1 MAGLRSL
8 VVFSSILQLPLSLC
22 GNFDPFVDQT
32 MFLIDWKGPLP
43 LESSAEEVAS
53 KTDNVVVM
61 TRNKEQ
67 YKCIMP
73 EVYDSRKQQEN
84 ADNYH
89 GPSASELMDTLFQ
102 QTSCS
107 YRLESYWT
115 YELCH
120 GRHLRQYHETKE
132 QGKKPKVQEYIL
144 GFGRDILS
152 PHTVEEAESQD
163 AQGEDQ
169 TPPTKDSN
177 IKYRRIDGI
186 DLPYYEVVM
195 TGGTPCDLT
204 NDHRKTRVLYVCQPD
219 GHGEVYE
226 LKETSTCEY
235 EVMVLTSVLCAHPLF
250 RPKNPPVNKI
260 SCHSMS
266 GASHKPQQLQL
277 WEDEAARLQSMGQ
290 QEILFGVP
298 EDPYAQGTPVQPSP
312 VPTPP
317 TERKVPRV
325 ITSTTPHAQGSQ
337 SALSHLTDKQ
347 VLRDLLSGDYCLQG
361 GSGWWKHEVCLGRY
375 ARQFHRDRTGETAIL
390 LGSFNE
396 EKHLQWLEEN
406 PNKKPKPVGQRNFNE
421 EKHLQWLEE
430 NPNKKPKPVGQRKF
444 LNYYYSGGDVCDM
457 TGRPRSV
464 EIRLKCAPN
473 SQNPHAVSLFLS
485 EPATCE
491 YVLVVESAM
500 LCDLMDQADEFAL
513 LHNVNL

>member
-1 MAGLRSL
+1 MTTSHVLLAF
-8 VVFSSILQLPLSLC
+8 FSALQWSTFLC
-22 GNFDPFVDQT
+22 GNFDPFMDQT
-32 MFLIDWKGPLP
+32 MFMIDWKGPLP
-43 LESSAEEVAS
+43 LESSAGVAAVP
-53 KTDNVVVM
+53 DNVFVM
-61 TRNKEQ
+61 TKNQEKYQ
-67 YKCIMP
+67 CILP

-84 ADNYH
+84 VDNYH
-89 GPSASELMDTLFQ
+89 GPTASELMENLFL

-132 QGKKPKVQEYIL
+132 QGKKPKLQEYFL
-144 GFGRDILS
+144 GFGRDVS
-152 PHTVEEAESQD
+152 AKETATGSTTEESLEQPPPATD
-163 AQGEDQ
+163 A
-169 TPPTKDSN
+169 N
-177 IKYRRIDGI
+177 IKYRRIEGI

-204 NDHRKTRVLYVCQPD
+204 GVPRKTRILYVCQPD

-235 EVMVLTSVLCAHPLF
+235 EVMVLTAVLCVHPLF

-260 SCHSMS
+260 SCHSLA
-266 GASHKPQQLQL
+266 GAPYKPSQLQQ
-277 WEDEAARLQSMGQ
+277 WEDEAAHLQSAQ
-290 QEILFGVP
+290 QELYFGGLP
-298 EDPYAQGTPVQPSP
+298 EEASTQAAQSPYPEP

-317 TERKVPRV
+317 PERKVPRV
-325 ITSTTPHAQGSQ
+325 ITASTPPVDGIPSNIG
-337 SALSHLTDKQ
+337 HLTDKQ
-347 VLRDLLSGDYCLQG
+347 VMRDLLSGDYCLHG
-361 GSGWWKHEVCLGRY
+361 GAGWWKHEVCLGRY
-375 ARQFHRDRTGETAIL
+375 ARQFHRDQNGEQSIL

-396 EKHLQWLEEN
+396 ERHLQWLADN
-406 PNKKPKPVGQRNFNE
+406 PG
-421 EKHLQWLEE
+421 
-430 NPNKKPKPVGQRKF
+430 KKPKPVGQRKY
-444 LNYYYSGGDVCDM
+444 LNYFYSGGDPCDL
-457 TGRPRSV
+457 TGKPRTV

-473 SQNPHAVSLFLS
+473 TQNPHAVSLFLS

-500 LCDLMDQADEFAL
+500 LCDLMDQADDFAL